1 MTSALDH
8 VAHVETLLST
18 LTPVDQ
24 REALALEQTTLLLP
38 TLTDPFSEEAQPTHV
53 TASGF
58 VVGPR
63 GVLLH
68 HHLKLGIWVQ
78 PGGHID
84 QGEWPHGA
92 AKREVLEETGLEVA
106 DPPAGPTVVRI
117 DVHPGPRG
125 HTHLDLGFLFV
136 GGMEDPAPPP
146 HESQA
151 VRWCTIDEALALAEP
166 GLQGFLGA
174 LEARAT
180 RLGVEVGPGAR
191 KG

>member
-1 MTSALDH
+1 MTSPIDH
-8 VAHVETLLST
+8 VAHVEALLCT
-18 LTPVDQ
+18 LTPVDA
-24 REALALEQTTLLLP
+24 REVASLEQARAVLP
-38 TLTDPFSEEAQPTHV
+38 SLAQPFSEDAQDTHV

-84 QGEWPHGA
+84 EGEWPHGA
-92 AKREVLEETGLEVA
+92 AQREVLEETGLEVV
-106 DPPAGPTVVRI
+106 DPPGGPTVVRI

-136 GGMEDPAPPP
+136 GGDDDPAPPP

-166 GLQGFLGA
+166 GLRGFLGT
-174 LEARAT
+174 LEAMAGRH
-180 RLGVEVGPGAR
+180 GVTVGRGAR